1 MTNLSSSK
9 VPGREDSALT
19 AFRRWSIRGSM
30 TFRFCAI
37 DNVFWSLRSFKKLA
51 IDITNPAHRVTESEA
66 SGKQQPQVNLK
77 DQLTRMT
84 KRQTAEVGVTGINRE
99 TKNNGESAMFPLARF
114 WSLQISSKFQRAA
127 DVVYRNDN
135 YAVHTGTG
143 ERIY

>member
-19 AFRRWSIRGSM
+19 AFLRWSIRGSM

-37 DNVFWSLRSFKKLA
+37 DNVFWSLRSLKKLA
-51 IDITNPAHRVTESEA
+51 IDITNPEHRVTESEA
-66 SGKQQPQVNLK
+66 SGKRTTQVNLK

-84 KRQTAEVGVTGINRE
+84 KRQTAKVGVTGINRE
-99 TKNNGESAMFPLARF
+99 MKNNGESGVFSRALLVPSDF
-114 WSLQISSKFQRAA
+114 LQVPTGSGRS
-127 DVVYRNDN
+127 YT
-135 YAVHTGTG
+135 AVHTGTG